1 MSDDDFEMTVAQA
14 FEDRFGADSE
24 MATAAAGKAAAFRD
38 EIDEDLTAEELVD
51 AVAAADDYDDFAHR
65 YDLVIGDLAAADEDC
80 TDSRPYRL
88 AGFDDLAADPDIG
101 A

>member
-1 MSDDDFEMTVAQA
+1 MEEDFEDAVSEA
-14 FEDRFGADSE
+14 FADRFDADAE
-24 MATAAAGKAAAFRD
+24 AAAAAAKAAAFRED
-38 EIDEDLTAEELVD
+38 VDGDLTVEALVE
-51 AVAAADDYDDFAHR
+51 AVEDADDYDAFRHR
-65 YDLVIGDLAAADEDC
+65 FDHAIGDLAAADADC

>member
-1 MSDDDFEMTVAQA
+1 MSDDDFETTVAEA
-14 FEDRFGADSE
+14 FEDRFGADPETAS
-24 MATAAAGKAAAFRD
+24 AAAAKAAAFRD
-38 EIDEDLTAEELVD
+38 EVDEDLTVEELVD